1 MYLLPTA
8 NQASGFVEGPRRMFV
23 PTVIQVAQIVCQTA
37 EKPQFFDAEV
47 GAGEGLA
54 PAFGIGRLDQPLQ
67 YVQCRRLD
75 PVAEQELLTAWKPLD
90 GRDQP
95 QEKTQVRLQC
105 RTRVAGAV
113 AAAYTG

>member
-8 NQASGFVEGPRRMFV
+8 NQASSLVEGPRRMFV

-37 EKPQFFDAEV
+37 EKPQLFDAEV
-47 GAGEGLA
+47 GAGKGLA

-75 PVAEQELLTAWKPLD
+75 PVAEQELLTARKPLH

-95 QEKTQVRLQC
+95 QEKTQVRLQR
-105 RTRVAGAV
+105 RTGVARTV
-113 AAAYTG
+113 AAANR